1 MTTLELERIIRSAVK
16 EEMKLQIEVMACR
29 MKKEI
34 SLDLSEE
41 DEKTRLESNISD
53 ILLELGIPTRIKGF
67 LFTKEALLLC
77 KENPIAVTDACKE
90 IYPKVAQKYDEKP
103 ARIERNIRTAKER
116 MYKKGNKQKIK
127 EVFHSDEVLV
137 NAEFLGRIIE
147 YIEYLNK

>member
-1 MTTLELERIIRSAVK
+1 MTTLELERIIRRAVK

-29 MKKEI
+29 IKKEI
-34 SLDLSEE
+34 SLNLSEE
-41 DEKTRLESNISD
+41 DEKASLESKISD

-137 NAEFLGRIIE
+137 NSEFLGRIIE
-147 YIEYLNK
+147 YLKK

>member
-1 MTTLELERIIRSAVK
+1 MTTLELERIIRRAVK

-29 MKKEI
+29 IKKEI
-34 SLDLSEE
+34 SLNLSEE
-41 DEKTRLESNISD
+41 DEKASLESKISD

-116 MYKKGNKQKIK
+116 MYRKGNKQKIK

-147 YIEYLNK
+147 YLKK

>member
-1 MTTLELERIIRSAVK
+1 MTTLELERIIRRAVK

-29 MKKEI
+29 IKKEI
-34 SLDLSEE
+34 SLNLSEE
-41 DEKTRLESNISD
+41 DEKASLESKISD

-137 NAEFLGRIIE
+137 NAEFLGIIIE
-147 YIEYLNK
+147 YLKK

>member
-1 MTTLELERIIRSAVK
+1 MTTLELERIIRRAVK

-29 MKKEI
+29 IKKEI
-34 SLDLSEE
+34 SLNLSEE
-41 DEKTRLESNISD
+41 DEKASLESKISD

-137 NAEFLGRIIE
+137 NDEFLGRIIE
-147 YIEYLNK
+147 YLKK